1 MEQDKLQA
9 EEAPEINE
17 ILHEEPP
24 AEPAPDES
32 AQPAE
37 QSAHGSAERFGGA
50 LFNLPPQLEK
60 LEQIPDEEFWQQAA
74 AAART
79 KRRRPSATLIILA
92 VLMLL
97 AAAFVLSVMINGR
110 GWLVNLISG
119 DRYMEFTL
127 PIAEI
132 PEGERNLKDES
143 GRYTA
148 EGLAEAVSPSV
159 VSLEMFKEFY
169 GVVPFSQGSGIIM
182 TADGYVVTNAHVVD
196 GADKIKAILSDGT
209 EYSAKVIGADKATD
223 IAVIKLPASGLQPA
237 VFGDS
242 SGLHLG
248 EEVIAIGSPAGFYGT
263 VTKGIISGLDR
274 RIRVE
279 EFATSMS
286 CIQIDAA
293 INPGNSGGALFNMW
307 GQVVGITSSK
317 LASTEYDGI
326 GFAISMNAAKPIIE
340 EIMEKGVSGDKARIG
355 ITFYMVTEETAKQND
370 LASGLF
376 IVSIDPSC
384 DIANTMLEPEDI
396 ITELDGQRIQ
406 STDQVADIVKEKNPG
421 DVMTA
426 RVYRK
431 QDDGTFTE
439 FDIEFALMKDEGTF
453 VKNKEG

>member
-1 MEQDKLQA
+1 MEQEQDRLQA

-17 ILHEEPP
+17 ILPEEPP

-32 AQPAE
+32 AQPAD
-37 QSAHGSAERFGGA
+37 GRFVGA
-50 LFNLPPQLEK
+50 LFNLPPQLER

-169 GVVPFSQGSGIIM
+169 GIVPFSQGSGIIM

-242 SGLHLG
+242 DGLHLG

-396 ITELDGQRIQ
+396 ITELDGHRIQ